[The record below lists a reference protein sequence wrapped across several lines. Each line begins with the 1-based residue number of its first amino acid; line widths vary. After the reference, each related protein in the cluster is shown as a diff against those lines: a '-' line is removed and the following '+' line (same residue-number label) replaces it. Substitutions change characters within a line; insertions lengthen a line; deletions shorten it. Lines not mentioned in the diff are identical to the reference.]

1 MYWYDMEMK
10 FLLIY
15 WENINKNLLKIKLL
29 EYWIDLVRFYLS
41 GYFFIWIE
49 IVIIKIFVRKLR
61 VEGKFNYGGYC
72 NSFKIIVLRFFYVGF
87 SIIVFFYCYIYV
99 IVIYLVFW

>member
-61 VEGKFNYGGYC
+61 GEGKFNYGGYW
-72 NSFKIIVLRFFYVGF
+72 IVLR
-87 SIIVFFYCYIYV
+87 
-99 IVIYLVFW
+99 L